1 MFLFYYICHCV
12 DDLFLKH
19 LNVLQRYDCTYY
31 YVRYLFYVCRSSVTR
46 MSSDQKQNVI
56 TKTSE
61 EERAT
66 LDANLSHLSSS
77 REEEEKTPVT
87 SPTTQDAETGT
98 WRLHSHH
105 TSAAAVGH
113 SGFKFDWIV
122 LLYSVS
128 FESSLFLSFFLW
140 RAENYRS
147 FVSCNGMF
155 SKKWFC
161 CPKVSSVS
169 VQPCVFY
176 FYTLGKTRAAEYVA
190 LGSRGVNDVQLQ

>member
-1 MFLFYYICHCV
+1 MFCFVFYICHCV

-19 LNVLQRYDCTYY
+19 LNVLQRYDCTSYFY
-31 YVRYLFYVCRSSVTR
+31 YVRYLFYDCRSSVTR

-98 WRLHSHH
+98 WSLHSHH
-105 TSAAAVGH
+105 ASAAAVGH
-113 SGFKFDWIV
+113 SGFEFGWIV
-122 LLYSVS
+122 LFYWIS
-128 FESSLFLSFFLW
+128 FESSFF
-140 RAENYRS
+140 RS
-147 FVSCNGMF
+147 FVAR
-155 SKKWFC
+155 W
-161 CPKVSSVS
+161 
-169 VQPCVFY
+169 
-176 FYTLGKTRAAEYVA
+176 E
-190 LGSRGVNDVQLQ
+190 LQKLCLL

>member
-1 MFLFYYICHCV
+1 M
-12 DDLFLKH
+12 
-19 LNVLQRYDCTYY
+19 
-31 YVRYLFYVCRSSVTR
+31 RYLFYVCRSSVTR

-122 LLYSVS
+122 LLYSIS
-128 FESSLFLSFFLW
+128 FESSLFLSFFCGALRITEALSPVMACFPRSDFAAQKFQVWACSLAFFISTLW
-140 RAENYRS
+140 ARQGLLNMS
-147 FVSCNGMF
+147 L
-155 SKKWFC
+155 W
-161 CPKVSSVS
+161 
-169 VQPCVFY
+169 
-176 FYTLGKTRAAEYVA
+176 VA
-190 LGSRGVNDVQLQ
+190 GV